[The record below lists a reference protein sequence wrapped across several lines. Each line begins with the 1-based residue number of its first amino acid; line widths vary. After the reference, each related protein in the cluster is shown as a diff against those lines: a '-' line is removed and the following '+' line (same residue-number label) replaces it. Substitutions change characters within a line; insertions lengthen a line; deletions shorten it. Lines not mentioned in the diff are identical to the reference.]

1 MPRRSQVKEE
11 TWFIRDS
18 ETEPSDKNALL
29 ASYLGGG
36 VWSNLNVVRVDR
48 IEIADSGWRATYRVK
63 PPRRS
68 TGNP

>member
-1 MPRRSQVKEE
+1 MPRRLQVKEE

-36 VWSNLNVVRVDR
+36 PWTRLNVVRVER
-48 IEIADSGWRATYRVK
+48 IEIGDSGWEATYRVK
-63 PPRRS
+63 PRQRS
-68 TGNP
+68 GGTP

>member
-1 MPRRSQVKEE
+1 MPRRLQVKEE

-36 VWSNLNVVRVDR
+36 PWTRLNVVRVER
-48 IEIADSGWRATYRVK
+48 I
-63 PPRRS
+63 
-68 TGNP
+68 